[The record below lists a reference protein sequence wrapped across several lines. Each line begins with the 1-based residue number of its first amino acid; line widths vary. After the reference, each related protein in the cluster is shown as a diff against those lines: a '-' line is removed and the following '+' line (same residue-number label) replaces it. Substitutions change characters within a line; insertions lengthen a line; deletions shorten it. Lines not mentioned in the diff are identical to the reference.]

1 MARVP
6 RATVDAFTRGINGL
20 SQQARD
26 MLAAR
31 LAQID
36 IADVSASAPEV
47 VAVMEE
53 YCGAAVRN
61 VEALANRFYRM
72 ARMQALGVD
81 TYDPDASSGR
91 VPAATEE
98 ATRAILQQAVDGD
111 VDGCVEQLLLR
122 LDYEIKRGAGTTV
135 LNAGMSDPI
144 KPRYARVPTGAETC
158 EFSSCSRLAASS
170 TTRRPAL
177 ACSTTGT
184 PTAIVAWSQGSARI
198 RRWTATTPTSGTR
211 CTRIWVRKSANVSS
225 ASGRSS
231 PTTAD

>member
-20 SQQARD
+20 SQQARE

-81 TYDPDASSGR
+81 NYEPTASSGR

-111 VDGCVEQLLLR
+111 VDGCIEQLLLR
-122 LDYEIKRGAGTTV
+122 IDYEIKRGAGTTV

-158 EFSSCSRLAASS
+158 DFCIMLASRGFVYHSETSAGMLNHWHANCDCRIVPGFGKNPQVDGYDPDEWYAMYEGLGTQERQRLIRERKKLANNS
-170 TTRRPAL
+170 
-177 ACSTTGT
+177 
-184 PTAIVAWSQGSARI
+184 
-198 RRWTATTPTSGTR
+198 
-211 CTRIWVRKSANVSS
+211 
-225 ASGRSS
+225 
-231 PTTAD
+231 

>member
-6 RATVDAFTRGINGL
+6 RATVDSFTKGINGL
-20 SQQARD
+20 SDEARR

-36 IADVSASAPEV
+36 IADVSASANEV

-61 VEALANRFYRM
+61 VEALANRFYRV

-81 TYDPDASSGR
+81 NYEPNASSGR

-98 ATRAILQQAVDGD
+98 ATRAILQRAVDGD
-111 VDGCVEQLLLR
+111 VDGCVEQLLQR
-122 LDYEIKRGAGTTV
+122 IDYEIKRGAGTTV
-135 LNAGMSDPI
+135 LNAGMSDPV

-158 EFSSCSRLAASS
+158 DFCIMLASRGFVYHSETSAGMLDHWHANCDCRIVPGFGKEPSVDGYDPDHYYEQYEELNLSERQRLIRERRKLAA
-170 TTRRPAL
+170 R
-177 ACSTTGT
+177 
-184 PTAIVAWSQGSARI
+184 Q
-198 RRWTATTPTSGTR
+198 
-211 CTRIWVRKSANVSS
+211 
-225 ASGRSS
+225 
-231 PTTAD
+231 

>member
-1 MARVP
+1 MASVP
-6 RATVDAFTRGINGL
+6 RATVDAFTKGINGI
-20 SQQARD
+20 SNQARQ

-81 TYDPDASSGR
+81 NYDPDASSGR
-91 VPAATEE
+91 VPEATEE
-98 ATRAILQQAVDGD
+98 ATRAILQRAVDGD
-111 VDGCVEQLLLR
+111 VDGCVEQLLQR
-122 LDYEIKRGAGTTV
+122 IDYEIKRGAGTTV
-135 LNAGMSDPI
+135 LNAGQRDPV

-158 EFSSCSRLAASS
+158 DFCIMLASRGFVYHSETSAGMLDHWHANCDCRVVPGFGKEPKVDGYDPDEWYARYEDLGTQERQRLIRERKKLA
-170 TTRRPAL
+170 
-177 ACSTTGT
+177 
-184 PTAIVAWSQGSARI
+184 Q
-198 RRWTATTPTSGTR
+198 
-211 CTRIWVRKSANVSS
+211 
-225 ASGRSS
+225 RS
-231 PTTAD
+231 

>member
-20 SQQARD
+20 SQQARE

-81 TYDPDASSGR
+81 NYDPDASSGR

-98 ATRAILQQAVDGD
+98 ATRAILQRAVDGD
-111 VDGCVEQLLLR
+111 VDGCVEQLLQR
-122 LDYEIKRGAGTTV
+122 IDYEIKRGAGTTV
-135 LNAGMSDPI
+135 LNAGQRDPI

-158 EFSSCSRLAASS
+158 EFCIMLASRGFVYHSETSAGMLDHWHANCDCRVVPGFGKEPKVDGYDPDEWYAMYEELGTQERQRLIRERKKLANNS
-170 TTRRPAL
+170 
-177 ACSTTGT
+177 
-184 PTAIVAWSQGSARI
+184 
-198 RRWTATTPTSGTR
+198 
-211 CTRIWVRKSANVSS
+211 
-225 ASGRSS
+225 
-231 PTTAD
+231 

>member
-20 SQQARD
+20 SQQARG

-36 IADVSASAPEV
+36 IADVSASADEV

-61 VEALANRFYRM
+61 VEALANRFYRA

-81 TYDPDASSGR
+81 NFEPDATSDR
-91 VPAATEE
+91 VPAATEG
-98 ATRAILQQAVDGD
+98 ATRAILQRAVDGD

-122 LDYEIKRGAGTTV
+122 LDYETKRAAGSTV
-135 LNAGMSDPI
+135 INAGMSDPI

-158 EFSSCSRLAASS
+158 DFCIMLASRGFVYHSEASAGMLDHWHANCDCRVVPGFGKSPQVDGYDPDEWYEQYESLGMRERQRLIRERRKLADQS
-170 TTRRPAL
+170 
-177 ACSTTGT
+177 
-184 PTAIVAWSQGSARI
+184 
-198 RRWTATTPTSGTR
+198 
-211 CTRIWVRKSANVSS
+211 
-225 ASGRSS
+225 
-231 PTTAD
+231 